1 MRGHLARVFAG
12 LPLSEEQAA
21 EVMGLIMDGDAT
33 PAQIGALLAALAVRG
48 ESEDELVGF
57 ARAMRA
63 RALPLRSAGAVDTCG
78 TGGDG
83 AATFNVSTVASLAV
97 AACGAPVA
105 KHGNRSASGS
115 CGSADL
121 LEGLGLRLE
130 APAESVQRA
139 LDEAGWTFLFAP
151 SFHAATRHAAGPRR
165 EIGQRTA
172 FNLLGPLTNPARPAA
187 QLVGVPRPDL
197 AEPLARCL
205 GRLGVERAWVVHGTG
220 LDELSPC
227 GPSRVAALAAGR
239 VESFEVQPGD
249 AGLEPCRPEE
259 LRAPDRE
266 ACLAVA
272 RHVLAGGRGPAR
284 DAVCLNAG
292 AALLVSGRA
301 ASLRDGA
308 RMAAE
313 ALDGGRAAAVLA
325 RAREVFA

>member
-1 MRGHLARVFAG
+1 MKGHLARVFAG

-57 ARAMRA
+57 ARAMRE

-97 AACGAPVA
+97 AACGVPVA

-130 APAESVQRA
+130 APVESVQRA

-151 SFHAATRHAAGPRR
+151 AFHAATRHAAGPRR
-165 EIGQRTA
+165 EIGLRTA

-187 QLVGVPRPDL
+187 QLVGVPRPEL
-197 AEPLARCL
+197 TEPLARCL
-205 GRLGVERAWVVHGTG
+205 GRLGVQRAWVVHGTG

-227 GPSRVAALAAGR
+227 GGSRVTALAAGR
-239 VESFEVQPGD
+239 VETFEVRPGD

-266 ACLAVA
+266 TCVAVA

-301 ASLRDGA
+301 TTLRDGA

-313 ALDGGRAAAVLA
+313 ALDGGHAGAVLA
-325 RAREVFA
+325 RVREVFA